1 MVLACLSRSIS
12 TSHRF
17 CYNLSKVEKLFIL
30 ERVEIY
36 SIIIENKW
44 IILLVLEVFAWS
56 ATFFMIFSR
65 YKLQSAFWFKVGSVV
80 LVLTGFVP
88 QILLGVINFFVA
100 KELDLFSLV
109 IVLLV
114 IFGFTFGKNQVL
126 RLDAW
131 AQKKFS
137 AHSSS

>member
-1 MVLACLSRSIS
+1 MSLKFSPGRQ
-12 TSHRF
+12 R
-17 CYNLSKVEKLFIL
+17 
-30 ERVEIY
+30 
-36 SIIIENKW
+36 
-44 IILLVLEVFAWS
+44 
-56 ATFFMIFSR
+56 FFMIFSR

-114 IFGFTFGKNQVL
+114 IFGFTVGKNQVL